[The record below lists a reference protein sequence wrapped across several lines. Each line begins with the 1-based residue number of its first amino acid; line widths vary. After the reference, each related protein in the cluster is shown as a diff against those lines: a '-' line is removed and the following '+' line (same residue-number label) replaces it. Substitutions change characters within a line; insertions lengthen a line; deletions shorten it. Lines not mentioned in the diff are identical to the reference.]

1 MRQSITTNYMPYTNT
16 KPSRI
21 KAQASGGEALTIP
34 YDHEL
39 GADANHAKAAQ
50 ALATKLDWKGVW
62 VAGGLTRGNSFV
74 GLGPHV
80 PVTGAAGVAQYL
92 GIMGVDW
99 FNVL

>member
-1 MRQSITTNYMPYTNT
+1 MRQAITTKYLPYTNT
-16 KPSRI
+16 RPSRT
-21 KAQASGGEALTIP
+21 KAISASGQTLTIP

-50 ALATKLDWKGVW
+50 ALATKLDWKGIW
-62 VAGGLTRGNSFV
+62 VAGGLTRGNTYV
-74 GLGPHV
+74 GLGPQF
-80 PVTGAAGVAQYL
+80 PVTGASRAALYL